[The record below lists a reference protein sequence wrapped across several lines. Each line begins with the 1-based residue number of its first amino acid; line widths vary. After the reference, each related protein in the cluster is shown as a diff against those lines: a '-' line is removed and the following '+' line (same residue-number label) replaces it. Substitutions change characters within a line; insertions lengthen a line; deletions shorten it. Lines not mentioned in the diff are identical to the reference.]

1 MYELKNISL
10 SGVGAVGPVVSVL
23 KLLAA
28 VAKTRD
34 ERSCDQTF
42 PVTAVAITLFSV
54 ALAQIKTCKIHY
66 KLKIIHN
73 ANIIS
78 LSLTLK
84 IFKKRA

>member
-1 MYELKNISL
+1 MYELKTLLPQFEIKLPTCMYELKNISL
-10 SGVGAVGPVVSVL
+10 SGVGAAGPVVSVL

-66 KLKIIHN
+66 K
-73 ANIIS
+73 
-78 LSLTLK
+78 
-84 IFKKRA
+84 